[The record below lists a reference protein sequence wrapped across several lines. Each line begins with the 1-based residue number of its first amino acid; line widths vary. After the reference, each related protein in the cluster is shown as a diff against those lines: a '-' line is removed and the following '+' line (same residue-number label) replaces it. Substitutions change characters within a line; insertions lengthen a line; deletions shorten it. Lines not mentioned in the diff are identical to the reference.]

1 MPGLT
6 SEDCVSGDWWSAY
19 RKSGAVQVWHV
30 DLRHNASRE
39 AEAFGQLSSEEQARW
54 RRFLYRASRR
64 RYALCRAAL
73 RTLLCGHLG
82 CRSEK
87 LEFQASSHGKPFA
100 LVEGRPAPVSFNVSH
115 SGDHGLI
122 AIAPRGRLGVDVEE
136 RRTRHDLDG
145 PIAEVLDPSERAELA
160 TASGERKV
168 HLFFFFWTIK
178 EALIKALGTG
188 HSIDVAQVQVPLVMR
203 DGESRG
209 VFRFQHLPE
218 VEWRVDDLG
227 NEDFAGAIAHEI
239 VPEPGAY
246 LDFVRPEPGTLQI
259 EENRLGG

>member
-1 MPGLT
+1 MLGPT

-19 RKSGAVQVWHV
+19 RRSGAVQVWHV
-30 DLRHNASRE
+30 DLRHNALRE

-54 RRFLYRASRR
+54 QRFLYPPSRR

-73 RTLLCGHLG
+73 RALLYDHLG
-82 CRSEK
+82 CGSDE
-87 LEFQASSHGKPFA
+87 LEFQASFHGKPFA
-100 LVEGRPAPVSFNVSH
+100 LAGGVPAHISFNVSH

-145 PIAEVLDPSERAELA
+145 PIATVLDPSERAELA
-160 TASGERKV
+160 AASGERKV

-178 EALIKALGTG
+178 EALIKALGAG
-188 HSIDVAQVQVPLVMR
+188 HSIDVAQIQVPLAMR
-203 DGESRG
+203 SGESTG
-209 VFRFQHLPE
+209 VFRFQDLPE

-239 VPEPGAY
+239 VPEPGAH
-246 LDFVRPEPGTLQI
+246 LDAGHPGPGILQI